1 MNIIKSTFRFFL
13 QTVCLA
19 FLFLASSHAA
29 VEPGSASP
37 EAGQMAQNS
46 IEGVDYSAL
55 QSGKFLITLKLKHA
69 PKKPPVGF
77 TVNNPPRIALDFLD
91 TANALGKSNID
102 IGEGVLRNLNIVQAG
117 SRTRLV
123 INLAKPAG
131 YETRIAGNTLLITL
145 QGAEATGVTSALSAK
160 FAETPP
166 GTQKHALRDVDFRRG
181 KAGEG
186 RVVVDLSDTNTGI
199 DIRTEGK
206 SIVVEFINA
215 TLPRNLERKLDVV
228 DFGTPVQ
235 TVSTF
240 GHGNNARMVI
250 EPKGLWEHSAY
261 QTDRQFILDV
271 KPIVEDPSK
280 LVQGTKTGY
289 SGEKLSLDFQNIETR
304 TLLAVLADFAEMN
317 VVISDSVRSSTTLR
331 LKDVPWDQALDITL
345 KQSGLSM
352 RKSGNVIMIAPT
364 EELATKEKLELETK
378 QQISELEQLRTET
391 FQLKYTKAES
401 FKKIL
406 TDDQQKILSKRG
418 SAVWDP
424 RTNML
429 FVQDTPA
436 KLEEIRKLISQID
449 IPVRQVMIE
458 ARIVEATDLFSKS
471 LGARLG
477 YQDHGR
483 PAIGTP
489 LVGDTRAVFGG
500 KLEAPGY
507 STMQAAAVP
516 TYNGDGMN
524 VNLPAKS
531 SAGVA
536 GVLSMILFQ
545 SNATR
550 FLNLELSALQADGKG
565 KIISNPR
572 VLTSDQ
578 TEAVIEDGTDIP
590 YLQASSSGATSVSFK
605 KAVLSLKVK
614 PQITPDD
621 NIIMDL
627 KVNKD
632 SRGENT
638 VAGPAINTKQITT
651 QVLVENGG
659 TVVIGGIFTQDEDTT
674 VAKVPLLGDIPVLGF
689 MFRKTDKR
697 DEKRELL
704 VFVTP
709 RILKESLNLR

>member
-1 MNIIKSTFRFFL
+1 MNIIKSTFRFSL
-13 QTVCLA
+13 QAVCLTA
-19 FLFLASSHAA
+19 LFIASSQAA
-29 VEPGSASP
+29 VEPGGASP
-37 EAGQMAQNS
+37 ETGQMSQNS
-46 IEGVDYSAL
+46 IESADYSAL
-55 QSGKFLITLKLKHA
+55 QSGKFLITLKMKHA
-69 PKKPPVGF
+69 LKKPPVGF

-91 TANALGKSNID
+91 TANALGKNNID
-102 IGEGVLRNLNIVQAG
+102 VGEGVLRNLNIVQAG

-131 YETRIAGNTLLITL
+131 YETKVAGDTLLITL
-145 QGAEATGVTSALSAK
+145 QGAEATGVTSTLSAK
-160 FAETPP
+160 FAEAPP

-240 GHGNNARMVI
+240 GHGNNTRMVI

-364 EELATKEKLELETK
+364 EELATKEKLELEAK
-378 QQISELEQLRTET
+378 QQISELEPLRTET

-429 FVQDTPA
+429 FVQDTSA
-436 KLEEIRKLISQID
+436 KLEEIRRLINQID
-449 IPVRQVMIE
+449 VPVRQVMID
-458 ARIVEATDLFSKS
+458 ARIVEASDTFSKA

-477 YQDHGR
+477 FHDTGAQGGFPLDGNSRAIVGGNLNDTGFHTGQSATV
-483 PAIGTP
+483 PAWP
-489 LVGDTRAVFGG
+489 NDSL
-500 KLEAPGY
+500 
-507 STMQAAAVP
+507 
-516 TYNGDGMN
+516 N
-524 VNLPAKS
+524 VSLPAR
-531 SAGVA
+531 SAAGTA
-536 GVLSMILFQ
+536 GVLSLLLFQ

-578 TEAVIEDGTDIP
+578 SEAVIEDGTDIP

-659 TVVIGGIFTQDEDTT
+659 TVVIGGIFNQEEAST
-674 VAKVPLLGDIPVLGF
+674 VTKVPLLGDIPVLGF
-689 MFRKTDKR
+689 MFRNTDKR
-697 DEKRELL
+697 NDKRELL

-709 RILKESLNLR
+709 RILKESLNLK